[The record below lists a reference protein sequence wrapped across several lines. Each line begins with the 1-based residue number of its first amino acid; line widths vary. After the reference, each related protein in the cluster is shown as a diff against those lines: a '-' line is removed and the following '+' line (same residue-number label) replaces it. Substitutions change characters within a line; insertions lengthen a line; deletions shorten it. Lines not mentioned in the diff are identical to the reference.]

1 MTCVLRLF
9 YSHKGSYIEYVGEG
23 DGVGWGMEGF
33 CGAMKYLRHILMSH
47 EIFSNILMG
56 HEVFPCVLFS

>member
-23 DGVGWGMEGF
+23 DGVGDGGFLWG
-33 CGAMKYLRHILMSH
+33 H
-47 EIFSNILMG
+47 EIFKAYID
-56 HEVFPCVLFS
+56 EP